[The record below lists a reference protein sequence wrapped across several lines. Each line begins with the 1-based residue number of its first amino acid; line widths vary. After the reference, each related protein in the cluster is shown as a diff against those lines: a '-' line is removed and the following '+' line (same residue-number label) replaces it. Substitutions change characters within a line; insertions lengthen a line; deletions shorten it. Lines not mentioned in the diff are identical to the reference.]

1 MAQTGQSGTAF
12 ENIPT
17 DSARQQQLMEFA
29 RERSADPRG
38 YFARLRAQCPV
49 DFEQGQDGNVQV
61 LRRDDVEH
69 VLRDTE
75 LFSNVMG
82 IMGSEEPV
90 IPLGVDPPLHSDYRR
105 LLDPL
110 FSRRRMAELEPIVAR
125 HVNQIIDGFI
135 ADGGCDFAEQLAV
148 PLPCS
153 TFLSLLGLPQE
164 ELATLVHWKDIMI
177 RPAQVAGSMEAGLKL
192 QTETA
197 GIVYGRFAQAMQER
211 REQPSD
217 DLISFLMTAEIDGR
231 RLDDSE
237 ILRTLFLL
245 LAAGLDTVTISL
257 ECIFSYLLEH
267 PADRQMLV
275 DEPETLDNL
284 IEELLRW
291 ETPVQGAAARR
302 ATRDTELSG
311 CPIPAGTLVLP
322 MLSAANSDPEVEGSL
337 TVDVRRGDKRH
348 LSFGGGPHRCLGS
361 HLARMELRT
370 VIREWHKRIPAYRV
384 KPGVV
389 LEWNGSTLR
398 GIDYLPL
405 EWDVPTAPT
414 A

>member
-1 MAQTGQSGTAF
+1 MAETGTAF
-12 ENIPT
+12 DNIPT
-17 DSARQQQLMEFA
+17 DPVRQAELTEFA
-29 RERSADPRG
+29 RQRAADPRG
-38 YFARLRAQCPV
+38 YFSRLRAQCPV
-49 DFEQGQDGNVQV
+49 DFNEGTDGNVQV
-61 LRRDDVEH
+61 LNRDDVEL

-75 LFSNVMG
+75 LYSNVMG
-82 IMGSEEPV
+82 IMGSAEPV
-90 IPLGVDPPLHSDYRR
+90 IPLGVDPPQHSEYRR

-110 FSRRRMAELEPIVAR
+110 FSPRRMAALEPTVAA
-125 HVNQIIDGFI
+125 HVNSLIDSFI
-135 ADGGCDFAEQLAV
+135 DKGECDFSESLAV

-164 ELATLVHWKDIMI
+164 ELLDLVRWKDIMI
-177 RPAQVAGSMEAGLKL
+177 RPAVVAGSIEAGQKL

-197 GIVYGRFAQAMQER
+197 GLIYQRFGRAMAER
-211 REQPSD
+211 RDDPRD
-217 DLISFLMTAEIDGR
+217 DLISFLLTAEVEGGR

-257 ECIFSYLLEH
+257 QCIFNYLLEN
-267 PADRQMLV
+267 PGAREMLV
-275 DEPETLDNL
+275 NEPETMDGL
-284 IEELLRW
+284 IEEVLRW
-291 ETPVQGAAARR
+291 ESPVQGGAARR

-322 MLSAANSDPEVEGSL
+322 MISAANIDPAIPGAT

-370 VIREWHKRIPAYRV
+370 VIREWHKRIPEYRL
-384 KPGVV
+384 KPGVTV
-389 LEWNGSTLR
+389 EWNGSSLR

-405 EWDVPTAPT
+405 EWDVTTEEAR
-414 A
+414 